1 MKLLT
6 NPLVIRMA
14 VVFAASAL
22 AFIAGILLMKYAR
35 RRVQQEINL
44 GEGDPDTGNFPLHT
58 YSAVIQQLKQQKH
71 ELHSL
76 QQQERR
82 RAKATENVSAA
93 VLSNLS
99 CGVLFFN
106 TAGLVR
112 QANPAA
118 KNILGFASPIG
129 MNADDLFPNSSL
141 HSPRTAEEHVE
152 TISQAV
158 SATLQSAATVRGL
171 EVDYLAPSGEAHVL
185 DVTVSPV
192 YAANA
197 DVLGATCL
205 INDRTEIVRMRR
217 KQELSG
223 EMSAEM
229 ALALRTSLSAISE
242 YARNLAAARDP
253 QAAEQLAADIAAE
266 AKHLECSIGGFLADA
281 GLAKTNSSIG

>member
-1 MKLLT
+1 VRLLT

-35 RRVQQEINL
+35 RRVQQEITL
-44 GEGDPDTGNFPLHT
+44 GEGNPDTENFPLHT

-129 MNADDLFPNSSL
+129 MSADDLFRNSTV
-141 HSPRTAEEHVE
+141 HSPRTADEHVE
-152 TISQAV
+152 TIGQAV
-158 SATLQSAATVRGL
+158 SATLQSAATFRGL
-171 EVDYLAPSGEAHVL
+171 EADYLAPSGEPRVL

-205 INDRTEIVRMRR
+205 ISDRTEIVGMRR

-229 ALALRTSLSAISE
+229 ALALRSSLSAISE
-242 YARNLAAARDP
+242 YARNLAATRDP

-266 AKHLECSIGGFLADA
+266 AKHLEYSIGGFLADA
-281 GLAKTNSSIG
+281 GLAKTTSSIG